1 MLRIIISIL
10 VFISPVI
17 FCEKGIERSGHIES
31 PEMEGYGWQLGDI
44 TRIFVYIAI
53 AGAG

>member
-17 FCEKGIERSGHIES
+17 SCEKSIERSGQIES

-44 TRIFVYIAI
+44 ARVFVYIGI